1 MSSLAIQDAYL
12 AYGNQRVLGP
22 FSLDVH
28 AGEHLILLGKSGC
41 GKSTLLNH
49 LYTENRSD
57 CALIPQDLGLVDN
70 LSVYHNVY
78 MGRLHCYSA
87 LRNFLNLI
95 HPADVRVAE
104 VTPLLEQLGLDRKCF
119 SKVAELSGGQQQRVA
134 VARALYQAA
143 PVLLA
148 DEPVSALDGP
158 EADRVMAL
166 LGQSFST
173 AVISLHD
180 VDRAL
185 RYGQRIIA
193 IQDGELVLDEPSE
206 RLTVSSLNEFY

>member
-1 MSSLAIQDAYL
+1 MSALALHEAYL
-12 AYGNQRVLGP
+12 SYGNHRVLGP
-22 FSLDVH
+22 VNLDVR

-41 GKSTLLNH
+41 GKSTLLNR
-49 LYTENRSD
+49 LYTENRSG
-57 CALIPQDLGLVDN
+57 CALIPQDLGLVET

-78 MGRLHCYSA
+78 MGRLQRYSA
-87 LRNFLNLI
+87 LQNMLNLI
-95 HPADVRVAE
+95 SPARGRVAE
-104 VTPLLEQLGLDRKCF
+104 VSPLLEQLGLAEKCF
-119 SKVAELSGGQQQRVA
+119 SSVAELSGGQQQRVA

-166 LGQSFST
+166 LGQYFST

-185 RYGQRIIA
+185 RYGQRIVA
-193 IQDGELVLDEPSE
+193 IQNGELVLDEPTE
-206 RLTVSSLNEFY
+206 RLTVAALNEFY

>member
-12 AYGNQRVLGP
+12 TYGNHRVLGP
-22 FSLDVH
+22 VTLDVR

-49 LYTENRSD
+49 LYTENRQD
-57 CALIPQDLGLVDN
+57 CALIPQDLGLVEN

-78 MGRLHCYSA
+78 MGRLQRYSA
-87 LRNFLNLI
+87 LRNCLNFI
-95 HPADVRVAE
+95 YPAVARIAE
-104 VTPLLEQLGLDRKCF
+104 VTPLLEQLGLDEKCF
-119 SKVAELSGGQQQRVA
+119 SAVAELSGGQQQRVA

-166 LGQSFST
+166 LGQYFAT

-193 IQDGELVLDEPSE
+193 IQNGELVLDESAH

>member
-12 AYGNQRVLGP
+12 AYGTHRVLGP
-22 FSLDVH
+22 VSLDVR

-49 LYTENRSD
+49 LYVENRED

-70 LSVYHNVY
+70 LSAYHNIY
-78 MGRLHCYSA
+78 MGRLQHYSA
-87 LRNFLNLI
+87 LRNLLNLL
-95 HPADVRVAE
+95 HPSSARVAE
-104 VTPLLEQLGLDRKCF
+104 VAPILELLGLNEKCF
-119 SKVAELSGGQQQRVA
+119 ATVAELSGGQQQRVA
-134 VARALYQAA
+134 VARALYQSA

-166 LGQSFST
+166 LGQYFST

-193 IQDGELVLDEPSE
+193 IQDGELVLDEPAE
-206 RLTVSSLNEFY
+206 RLSVSSLNEFY

>member
-1 MSSLAIQDAYL
+1 MSSLAIQNAYL
-12 AYGNQRVLGP
+12 AYGNHRVLGP
-22 FSLDVH
+22 VSLDVR

-49 LYTENRSD
+49 LYTENRKD

-78 MGRLHCYSA
+78 MGRLQRYSA
-87 LRNFLNLI
+87 LRNFMNFVF
-95 HPADVRVAE
+95 PADARVAE
-104 VTPLLEQLGLDRKCF
+104 VTPLLEQLGLDEKCF
-119 SKVAELSGGQQQRVA
+119 STVAELSGGQQQRVA

-166 LGQSFST
+166 LGQYFAT

-193 IQDGELVLDEPSE
+193 IQNGELVLDEPAH
-206 RLTVSSLNEFY
+206 RLTVSSLDEFY

>member
-12 AYGNQRVLGP
+12 AYGNHRVLGP
-22 FSLDVH
+22 VSLDVR

-49 LYTENRSD
+49 LYTENRQS
-57 CALIPQDLGLVDN
+57 CALIPQDLGLVEN

-78 MGRLHCYSA
+78 MGRLQRYSA

-95 HPADVRVAE
+95 YPADARVAE
-104 VTPLLEQLGLDRKCF
+104 VTPLLEQLSLDEKCF
-119 SKVAELSGGQQQRVA
+119 SAVAELSGGQQQRVA

-166 LGQSFST
+166 LGQYFTT

-193 IQDGELVLDEPSE
+193 IQNGELVLDEPAD

>member
-1 MSSLAIQDAYL
+1 MSTLALHEAHL
-12 AYGNQRVLGP
+12 SYGKHRVLGP
-22 FSLDVH
+22 VKLDVR

-49 LYTENRSD
+49 LYVANRSG
-57 CALIPQDLGLVDN
+57 CALIPQDLGLVET

-78 MGRLHCYSA
+78 MGRLQRYSA
-87 LRNFLNLI
+87 LRNILNLI
-95 HPADVRVAE
+95 FPARGKVAE
-104 VTPLLEQLGLDRKCF
+104 VSLLLEQLGLAEKCF
-119 SKVAELSGGQQQRVA
+119 SDVAELSGGQQQRVA

-166 LGQSFST
+166 LGQYFPT

-193 IQDGELVLDEPSE
+193 IQNGELVLDEPAE
-206 RLTVSSLNEFY
+206 RLTAAALNEFY

>member
-12 AYGNQRVLGP
+12 AYGNHRVLGP
-22 FSLDVH
+22 VSLDVR

-49 LYTENRSD
+49 LYTENRKD
-57 CALIPQDLGLVDN
+57 CALIPQDLGLVDT

-78 MGRLHCYSA
+78 MGRLQHYSA
-87 LRNFLNLI
+87 LRNVLNLI
-95 HPADVRVAE
+95 HPADARVAE
-104 VTPLLEQLGLDRKCF
+104 VTPLLEQLGLDEKCF
-119 SKVAELSGGQQQRVA
+119 STVAELSGGQQQRVA

-158 EADRVMAL
+158 EADRVMSL
-166 LGQSFST
+166 LGQYFTT

-180 VDRAL
+180 IDRAL

-193 IQDGELVLDEPSE
+193 IQNGELVLDEPAH